1 MRLCCC
7 RFSPGFDAILRDKI
21 SSSRDTKISN
31 VNREPRRTLIGS
43 FIPNPL
49 SASRRKKY
57 SERRLLGYSMEDM
70 YAVVSDVEDYKHFVP
85 WCRDSA
91 VLSRKPGYL
100 KAKLAVGFPPVVE
113 KYNSVVTMVPP
124 NLVKAECTDGEMFNY
139 MKTVW
144 KFSSGLPGNPN
155 TCTLDF
161 YIEFEFRSVLHSK
174 LSTVFFDEV
183 VKKMVKAFEKRC
195 YYLYGPGHL
204 HTTKSRTVPAGAR

>member
-1 MRLCCC
+1 MCCC
-7 RFSPGFDAILRDKI
+7 RLSPGIEVV
-21 SSSRDTKISN
+21 SRRRTNSDREDNKHNLN
-31 VNREPRRTLIGS
+31 VIPRRTLIGS
-43 FIPNPL
+43 MIPNPL
-49 SASRRKKY
+49 STSRRKKY

-91 VLSRKPGYL
+91 VVARKPGFL
-100 KAKLAVGFPPVVE
+100 KAKLAVGFPPVIE
-113 KYNSVVTMVPP
+113 KYTSVVSLVTP

-144 KFSSGLPGNPN
+144 KFSQGLPRNPN

-161 YIEFEFRSVLHSK
+161 YVEFEFRSILHSQ
-174 LSTVFFDEV
+174 LSTMFFDEV

-204 HTTKSRTVPAGAR
+204 HNNKSRPVPAGAR